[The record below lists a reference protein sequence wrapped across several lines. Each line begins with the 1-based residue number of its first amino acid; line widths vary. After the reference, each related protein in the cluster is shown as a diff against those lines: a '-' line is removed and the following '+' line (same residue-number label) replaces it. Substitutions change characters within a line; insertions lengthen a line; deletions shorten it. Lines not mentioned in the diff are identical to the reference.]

1 MLKILLAF
9 LIAVEILIFLLML
22 YCLTGINVL
31 LPGLGLII
39 SGGLIAVALLV
50 VQVIL
55 VLISLLLYRRIRRDS
70 GNMA

>member
-39 SGGLIAVALLV
+39 SGGLIAVVLLV